1 MDVIESVSCTAS
13 SANFFFPMLLEQ
25 FNDEFDDAMEVKI
38 AAELSEQST
47 KEKRE
52 RCKRTYVYRNIESC
66 YRQLHNDYF
75 AENST
80 YTESQFEQRF
90 RIQKISI

>member
-1 MDVIESVSCTAS
+1 
-13 SANFFFPMLLEQ
+13 MLLEQ

-52 RCKRTYVYRNIESC
+52 RAHLRLSK
-66 YRQLHNDYF
+66 H
-75 AENST
+75 
-80 YTESQFEQRF
+80 
-90 RIQKISI
+90 